1 MSMSSGGRKVL
12 IDLAGWTAVLA
23 IGAIA
28 LLNYATIK
36 STALSYAGIEAPRDG
51 GNASS
56 VSEARPTARA
66 GGGATVELK
75 GGSNGHFVTEAD
87 VNGRNISVMVD
98 TGASMVALTYK
109 DARAIGIAP
118 RDSDFTHRVSTA
130 NGVAKVAPV
139 TLDRVQIGDV
149 MVRNVTAAVVEDGK
163 LNMTLLGNSFL
174 SKLSRY
180 EMRSG
185 RLVLEE

>member
-12 IDLAGWTAVLA
+12 TDLAGWAAVLA
-23 IGAIA
+23 IAAIA
-28 LLNYATIK
+28 FLNYGTIK
-36 STALSYAGIEAPRDG
+36 SAALSYAGIEKPRVE
-51 GNASS
+51 GNAAS
-56 VSEARPTARA
+56 VSAPQPSARA

-75 GGSNGHFVTEAD
+75 VGSNGHFVTDAD
-87 VNGRNISVMVD
+87 VNGRSISVMVD
-98 TGASMVALTYK
+98 TGASMVALTYE

-118 RDSDFTHRVSTA
+118 RDRDFTHRVSTA

-139 TLDRVQIGDV
+139 VLDRIQIGDV
-149 MVRNVTAAVVEDGK
+149 MVRNVNAAVVEDGK
-163 LNMTLLGNSFL
+163 LATTLLGNSFL

>member
-12 IDLAGWTAVLA
+12 IDLAGWAAVLV
-23 IGAIA
+23 IGAVGV
-28 LLNYATIK
+28 LNYSTLKSAALGMAGLEMPREAATSGAAK
-36 STALSYAGIEAPRDG
+36 QVQP
-51 GNASS
+51 
-56 VSEARPTARA
+56 VSRA
-66 GGGATVELK
+66 AGATTELK
-75 GGSNGHFVTEAD
+75 AGTNGHFVTDAE
-87 VNGRNISVMVD
+87 VNGRNITVMVD
-98 TGASMVALTYK
+98 TGASMVALTYQ
-109 DARAIGIAP
+109 DARAIGVSP

-149 MVRNVTAAVVEDGK
+149 MVRNVSAAVVEEGK
-163 LNMTLLGNSFL
+163 LGMTLLGNSFL

>member
-1 MSMSSGGRKVL
+1 MALSSGGRKAVV
-12 IDLAGWTAVLA
+12 DLAGWTAVLA
-23 IGAIA
+23 IGAIGI
-28 LLNYATIK
+28 LNYSSIK
-36 STALSYAGIEAPRDG
+36 SAALSFAGLELPSATS
-51 GNASS
+51 NAST
-56 VSEARPTARA
+56 VSTPQPTSRA
-66 GGGATVELK
+66 GGGATTELK
-75 GGSNGHFVTEAD
+75 AGANGHFVTDAD
-87 VNGRNISVMVD
+87 VNGRSIAVMVD
-98 TGASMVALTYK
+98 TGASMVALTYS

-118 RDSDFTHRVSTA
+118 RDSDFTHRVNTA

-149 MVRNVTAAVVEDGK
+149 LVRNVTAAVVEDGK